1 VRLTLM
7 GLSMVAAACGS
18 GSTPNPA
25 SPTAGSPTAAA
36 VVEEQTGQC
45 SFDGSP
51 ACFSP
56 GLDQGVLTTG
66 QALTSAPISLS
77 ASVSGSSVKL
87 TWTKPSSGTPTSYV
101 IEVGSSSGKTD
112 IANINTGNT
121 NTSYTANNL
130 SARTYYVRVRGR
142 DSSGNGP
149 ASNEVRFTIGSSGGG
164 SCTSVPGPPRNLTAS
179 VSGTQ
184 LTLKWSSPST
194 GCPPT
199 GYLLQVGSSSG
210 SSNIA
215 QIQLGLVTS
224 FSANAPAGT
233 LYLRVRARNGA
244 GTGSASNE
252 VKVTIGGSSGGG
264 GGGSLKIT
272 TFLAFGDSLTEG
284 FTSLAPPTFLLV
296 PAFVSFPTS
305 LDDQLESAYP
315 SQNFTVRN
323 AGRGGTHCASS
334 SERSRLSSALDT
346 KPGALLLMHCANDLD
361 TGESSNEIGES
372 ITGLS
377 RLVDI
382 AKGRGVPVLL
392 ASLPGQDKDGF
403 REKAYEIVDDFAV
416 AVRNLASSKGVAYVN
431 VYGAIPNNS
440 SLIGD
445 DGLHLSSSGY
455 RRVASTFLNVINS
468 QFHTLSPLEDAPEV
482 SPEES
487 GWEVLSATQA
497 EDY

>member
-1 VRLTLM
+1 
-7 GLSMVAAACGS
+7 
-18 GSTPNPA
+18 
-25 SPTAGSPTAAA
+25 
-36 VVEEQTGQC
+36 
-45 SFDGSP
+45 
-51 ACFSP
+51 
-56 GLDQGVLTTG
+56 
-66 QALTSAPISLS
+66 
-77 ASVSGSSVKL
+77 
-87 TWTKPSSGTPTSYV
+87 
-101 IEVGSSSGKTD
+101 
-112 IANINTGNT
+112 
-121 NTSYTANNL
+121 
-130 SARTYYVRVRGR
+130 
-142 DSSGNGP
+142 
-149 ASNEVRFTIGSSGGG
+149 
-164 SCTSVPGPPRNLTAS
+164 VPGPPRNLTAS